1 MRGIAIATIMVCVL
15 GACSLSDKD
24 KDRVVEIHEQVIE
37 PCIGLE
43 GEELRDCLVDRA
55 KELTEEIVDK
65 ADN

>member
-1 MRGIAIATIMVCVL
+1 MLKSLICLLLIVMVS
-15 GACSLSDKD
+15 ACSSADK
-24 KDRVVEIHEQVIE
+24 KVVMEAVE

-55 KELTEEIVDK
+55 KELTEEIVEK

>member
-1 MRGIAIATIMVCVL
+1 MV
-15 GACSLSDKD
+15 GACSSADK
-24 KDRVVEIHEQVIE
+24 KVVMEAVE

-65 ADN
+65 TDN

>member
-1 MRGIAIATIMVCVL
+1 MLKSSICLLLIVMVS
-15 GACSLSDKD
+15 ACSSADK
-24 KDRVVEIHEQVIE
+24 KVVMEAVE

-55 KELTEEIVDK
+55 KELAEEIVDK

>member
-1 MRGIAIATIMVCVL
+1 MLKNLICISLIVMAS
-15 GACSLSDKD
+15 ACSSADK
-24 KDRVVEIHEQVIE
+24 KVVMEAVE

-55 KELTEEIVDK
+55 KELTDEIIDK

>member
-1 MRGIAIATIMVCVL
+1 MLKSLICLLLIVMVS
-15 GACSLSDKD
+15 ACSSADK
-24 KDRVVEIHEQVIE
+24 KVVMEDVE

>member
-1 MRGIAIATIMVCVL
+1 MVS
-15 GACSLSDKD
+15 ACSSADK
-24 KDRVVEIHEQVIE
+24 KVVMEAVE

>member
-1 MRGIAIATIMVCVL
+1 MLKSLICVL
-15 GACSLSDKD
+15 LIVMMGVACSSADK
-24 KDRVVEIHEQVIE
+24 KMVMEAVE

-65 ADN
+65 ADD